1 MAEKQ
6 QPRGIRRNNPG
17 NIEWGDPWQ
26 GLADPKDY
34 PADRFAAFVS
44 AVYGIRALARTLIT
58 YYDKRKANDGSKI
71 DSLQE
76 IVERWAPAADNNDVD
91 AYARQLAKQ
100 LPGIGPK
107 DEVLNLHDPVQLR
120 AIVEGIILHENGR
133 GPLKTPNTWYPAEV
147 IDEALRRAGVVA
159 KPTATG
165 TVAKAATPVAIGAVG
180 VDQLAEA
187 APHVIKVL
195 TDSRADLT
203 SGNMLQIALGV
214 TVLTLSLVMI
224 YRQWRRSQLGIES

>member
-1 MAEKQ
+1 MAKQ

-26 GLADPKDY
+26 GLARREDY
-34 PADRFAAFVS
+34 PADRFAAFVN

-76 IVERWAPAADNNDVD
+76 IVERWAPAGDNNDVG
-91 AYARQLAKQ
+91 AYARQLAKL
-100 LPGIGPK
+100 LPGVGPT

-133 GPLKTPNTWYPAEV
+133 GPLNTPNTWYPADV
-147 IDEALRRAGVVA
+147 IDEAMRRAGVVA
-159 KPTATG
+159 KPSVGNQA
-165 TVAKAATPVAIGAVG
+165 ARAATPVAIGAVG

-187 APHVIKVL
+187 APGLIKAV
-195 TDSRADLT
+195 TDSHADLT
-203 SGNMLQIALGV
+203 SGNVVQIVLGV
-214 TVLTLSLVMI
+214 AVLSLSVLMI
-224 YRQWRRSQLGIES
+224 YRQYRSGQLGLES

>member
-1 MAEKQ
+1 MAKQ

-26 GLADPKDY
+26 GLARREDY
-34 PADRFAAFVS
+34 PADRFAAFVN

-76 IVERWAPAADNNDVD
+76 IVERWAPAGDNNDVG
-91 AYARQLAKQ
+91 AYARQLAKL
-100 LPGIGPK
+100 LPGVGPT

-133 GPLKTPNTWYPAEV
+133 GPLNTPNTWYPADV
-147 IDEALRRAGVVA
+147 IDEAMRRAGVVA
-159 KPTATG
+159 KPSVGNQA
-165 TVAKAATPVAIGAVG
+165 ARAATPVAIGAVG

-187 APHVIKVL
+187 APGLIKAV
-195 TDSRADLT
+195 TDSHADLT
-203 SGNMLQIALGV
+203 SGNVIQIVLGV
-214 TVLTLSLVMI
+214 AVLSLSVLMI
-224 YRQWRRSQLGIES
+224 YRQYRSGQLGLES

>member
-1 MAEKQ
+1 MAKQ

-26 GLADPKDY
+26 GLANKAGY

-91 AYARQLAKQ
+91 AYARQLAKL

-107 DEVLNLHDPVQLR
+107 DETLNLHDPVQLR

-147 IDEALRRAGVVA
+147 IDEAMRRAGVVKKA
-159 KPTATG
+159 TAETK
-165 TVAKAATPVAIGAVG
+165 VVSVLPAAAVG
-180 VDQLAEA
+180 GVGLDQMAQVLPSVMAAVDNA
-187 APHVIKVL
+187 KV
-195 TDSRADLT
+195 DLT
-203 SGNMLQIALGV
+203 SGNVMQLALGAFAV
-214 TVLTLSLVMI
+214 GAAVFLAWQQ
-224 YRQWRRSQLGIES
+224 YRKMQAGAA

>member
-1 MAEKQ
+1 MAQ

-17 NIEWGDPWQ
+17 NIEWGSPWQ

-34 PADRFAAFVS
+34 PQDRFAAFVS

-91 AYARQLAKQ
+91 AYARQLAKL
-100 LPGIGPK
+100 LPGMGPK
-107 DEVLNLHDPVQLR
+107 DETLNLHDPVQLR
-120 AIVEGIILHENGR
+120 AVVEGIILHENGR

-165 TVAKAATPVAIGAVG
+165 TVAKAAPPVVIGAVG
-180 VDQLAEA
+180 VDQLAQVLPTVVSA
-187 APHVIKVL
+187 VDNAKV
-195 TDSRADLT
+195 DLT
-203 SGNMLQIALGV
+203 SGNVMQLALGAFAV
-214 TVLTLSLVMI
+214 GAAVFLAWQQ
-224 YRQWRRSQLGIES
+224 YRKMQAGAA

>member
-1 MAEKQ
+1 MTKQ
-6 QPRGIRRNNPG
+6 QPKGIRRNNPG

-26 GLADPKDY
+26 GLADPKDF
-34 PADRFAAFVS
+34 PPDRFAAYVS

-58 YYDKRKANDGSKI
+58 YFDKRKANDGSKI

-91 AYARQLAKQ
+91 AYARQLAKL

-107 DEVLNLHDPVQLR
+107 DETLNLHDPVQLR
-120 AIVEGIILHENGR
+120 AVVEGIILHENGR

-165 TVAKAATPVAIGAVG
+165 TVAKAATPAAIGAVG
-180 VDQLAEA
+180 VDQLAQ
-187 APHVIKVL
+187 VL
-195 TDSRADLT
+195 P
-203 SGNMLQIALGV
+203 
-214 TVLTLSLVMI
+214 TVVSAVDNAK
-224 YRQWRRSQLGIES
+224 E